1 MASRLSFA
9 PNSTMPGMFL
19 PGAGGANYAPTPVS
33 YPAASGVAPG
43 AGKNLTDLTSYINQL
58 NREAQ
63 TQANQARIPGA
74 AGLEQQ
80 SSNIIGQELKGQ
92 LPSDVLAQIQ
102 QQQAERGV
110 ASGVAG
116 SPNTNAAYLR
126 AIGLTSIGQQ
136 QQGEQNLS
144 SAYARNP
151 AAPLFDPT
159 TQLMTPYQAGSLT
172 LAQQQEADRVALEQQ
187 RLALEGASIGS
198 RGGGGGGYGTAIPAP
213 TTGGG
218 GPGEVVGYSPSRGM
232 GAFGITD
239 LGGGAGDSTNAWY
252 QSIGFNP
259 NTAAPITGSGTF
271 YAGENPDLTQGQAAA
286 VQGYED
292 LFNPDL
298 YQSPDTGY
306 QGDVNLPDTTYA

>member
-1 MASRLSFA
+1 MLTFA
-9 PNSTMPGMFL
+9 PNSTLPGTFL
-19 PGAGGANYAPTPVS
+19 PGAGGPNYRPPPVT
-33 YPAASGVAPG
+33 YPAASGVAPA
-43 AGKNLTDLTSYINQL
+43 AGKNLTDLTGYIDQL

-74 AGLEQQ
+74 AGLEKQ
-80 SSNIIGQELKGQ
+80 SSDLIGQELKGQ

-110 ASGVAG
+110 AGGVAG
-116 SPNTNAAYLR
+116 SENSNAAYLR
-126 AIGLTSIGQQ
+126 ALGLTSLDLTQRGQQ
-136 QQGEQNLS
+136 NLTA
-144 SAYARNP
+144 AYGRNP
-151 AAPLFDPT
+151 AAPLFDPS
-159 TQLMTPYQAGSLT
+159 TQLMTPYQTGELT

-198 RGGGGGGYGTAIPAP
+198 RGGGGGGYGMAIPAP

-218 GPGEVVGYSPSRGM
+218 GPGEVVGYSPSLGPQTGIIDV
-232 GAFGITD
+232 GAPD
-239 LGGGAGDSTNAWY
+239 PY
-252 QSIGFNP
+252 QSWWK
-259 NTAAPITGSGTF
+259 NTFGTNTPPTGLPGSGYSNLNT
-271 YAGENPDLTQGQAAA
+271 DLTQGQAAA

-298 YQSPDTGY
+298 YQSPDASY

>member
-9 PNSTMPGMFL
+9 PNSTMPGTFL
-19 PGAGGANYAPTPVS
+19 PGAGGANYSPTPVS
-33 YPAASGVAPG
+33 YPVASGVAPG

-110 ASGVAG
+110 AGGVAG
-116 SPNTNAAYLR
+116 SPNSNAAYLR
-126 AIGLTSIGQQ
+126 AIGLTSLGQQ

-218 GPGEVVGYSPSRGM
+218 GPGEVVGYSPERGS
-232 GAFGITD
+232 GALGIPD
-239 LGGGAGDSTNAWY
+239 LGGGDTTQAWW
-252 QSIGFNP
+252 QSIGFQP
-259 NTAAPITGSGTF
+259 GQGAPTGTGTF
-271 YAGENPDLTQGQAAA
+271 YAGANPDLTQGQAAA

-298 YQSPDTGY
+298 YQSPDASY